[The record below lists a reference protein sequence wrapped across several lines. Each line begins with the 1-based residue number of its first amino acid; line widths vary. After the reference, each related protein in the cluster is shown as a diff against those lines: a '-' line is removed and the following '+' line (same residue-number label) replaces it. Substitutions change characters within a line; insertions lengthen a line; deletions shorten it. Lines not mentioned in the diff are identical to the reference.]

1 MKNDIIS
8 FLSVTVVFAR
18 KFLSLSIIRLEENK
32 TLDAFFR
39 LQCRIFLL
47 I

>member
-32 TLDAFFR
+32 TLDAFFGYNVAFF
-39 LQCRIFLL
+39 C
-47 I
+47 